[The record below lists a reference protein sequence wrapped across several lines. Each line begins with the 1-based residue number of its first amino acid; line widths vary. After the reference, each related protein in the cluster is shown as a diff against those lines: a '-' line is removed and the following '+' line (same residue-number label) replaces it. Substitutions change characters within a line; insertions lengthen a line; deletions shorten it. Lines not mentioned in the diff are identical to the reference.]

1 MIRILASIVFALGI
15 LAASSA
21 HASKLPASF
30 EHVPGI
36 GMAEKSAPC
45 TAKTNTLSEKAGP
58 GCAMSAHKTG
68 GSQRCQVD
76 VAPTTH
82 RVARFGKQCLSVTRV
97 ANDSAPSDWVCQP
110 MLGPPRFV

>member
-1 MIRILASIVFALGI
+1 MIRILASIVFALGV
-15 LAASSA
+15 LAATSA

-36 GMAEKSAPC
+36 GWSEKLATC
-45 TAKTNTLSEKAGP
+45 TAKIKALAVKADP
-58 GCAMSAHKTG
+58 HCAMTAHKTG

-76 VAPTTH
+76 VAPITH
-82 RVARFGKQCLSVTRV
+82 RISQFGTQCLCVAFA
-97 ANDSAPSDWVCQP
+97 ANDSAAEGWVYEP